1 MRLIYSTPL
10 RRPNGMILATNSSL
24 PRAQG
29 ARISYAMREP
39 TSNSRPYQPESPART
54 SPQIPP
60 TPRPYQPESPAR
72 TSPRIPPT
80 PRAAPHRVLSQISNL
95 KFQISNLNFYLFP
108 KPSAPRLASV
118 SPKTTQTAHRPNPR
132 PPQVLA
138 QSPKGLCH
146 LMSPSILQD
155 LRASNAV
162 ACRLA
167 TEFQQSRSPRDP
179 AFTLSRLAP
188 FSHFISPSNSS
199 PPVPPIANQRR
210 THECPRAIPPPKVL
224 TF

>member
-1 MRLIYSTPL
+1 
-10 RRPNGMILATNSSL
+10 MILATNSSL

-138 QSPKGLCH
+138 QSARGLCH
-146 LMSPSILQD
+146 LMSPSNF
-155 LRASNAV
+155 RFPHWSPK
-162 ACRLA
+162 RLA
-167 TEFQQSRSPRDP
+167 VWRRNSSNP
-179 AFTLSRLAP
+179 AARAIL
-188 FSHFISPSNSS
+188 HSPSAAWPLSPTSS
-199 PPVPPIANQRR
+199 HLQIHRPPYRQSQIKGGLTNALEQSHR
-210 THECPRAIPPPKVL
+210 PK
-224 TF
+224 F